1 MSHKLL
7 FPGSYSSM
15 QKGALSINICTLC
28 FLFQYSGITS
38 GAEIWNRKPFEM
50 QNNKLMYKQNA
61 EKAKGDFER
70 KFMKKHKQNSMKIK
84 AALNFLTNCLHWE
97 F

>member
-1 MSHKLL
+1 
-7 FPGSYSSM
+7 
-15 QKGALSINICTLC
+15 
-28 FLFQYSGITS
+28 
-38 GAEIWNRKPFEM
+38 M

-84 AALNFLTNCLHWE
+84 AALNFLTNCLH
-97 F
+97 